1 MTVAAAPPR
10 PKNPWWVVFGSTV
23 GLIVGNGPIVFF
35 TFGLFL
41 GPVTREFGW
50 DRATFSSSLLV
61 GHGCAAAAYPFLG
74 RAIDRYGIRRVSLT
88 SIGLFA
94 LSLASLSLTP
104 PSPAV
109 FIAMAGLVGL
119 LSAGQAPLPYAK
131 AVSSWFDERR
141 GLALGIA
148 MTGIG
153 IGATLVPQF
162 ARAVIDAYGWRAGYV
177 ALAAL
182 MFIVAFPVVAIFIR
196 EPDSHARTITYG
208 DSVLPG
214 LTLGESVRSASF
226 WLLAIPVFLVVTA
239 INGIVG
245 HLVPLLTD
253 RGFALGQ
260 ATATL
265 SAVGLSTIAGR
276 LVSGYLLDRFFAP
289 YVAAAL
295 FLLPLAG
302 VGILAAGAG
311 GPALILAATALG
323 FGLGAEVDVIGFMVS
338 RYFGLRSFGEI
349 YGCMFAIFTVGTGLG
364 PVLMGLSFDE
374 TRSYT
379 LALAVFGVALVCASV
394 LVSRLG
400 RYNFPSSAHQGGT
413 HRPGHP
419 RQ

>member
-1 MTVAAAPPR
+1 MTVAPAR
-10 PKNPWWVVFGSTV
+10 RRLKNPWWVVFGATV

-50 DRATFSSSLLV
+50 DRATFSASLLV

-74 RAIDRYGIRRVSLT
+74 RAIDGYGIRRVSLT
-88 SIGLFA
+88 SIVLFA
-94 LSLASLSLTP
+94 LSLASLSLIP
-104 PSPAV
+104 RVPAV
-109 FIAMAGLVGL
+109 FMAMAGLVGL

-182 MFIVAFPVVAIFIR
+182 MFTVAFPVVAIFIR
-196 EPDSHARTITYG
+196 EPDRRARTIAHG
-208 DSVLPG
+208 DSVVPG
-214 LTLGESVRSASF
+214 LTVGESVRSASF
-226 WLLAIPVFLVVTA
+226 WLLAVPVFLVVTA

-302 VGILAAGAG
+302 VGILGAG
-311 GPALILAATALG
+311 PGGPDADPRGDPARLRARRRSGRDWVHGQPLLRTAL
-323 FGLGAEVDVIGFMVS
+323 LWRD
-338 RYFGLRSFGEI
+338 LRMHVRHLHRGNRPRPR
-349 YGCMFAIFTVGTGLG
+349 ADG
-364 PVLMGLSFDE
+364 P
-374 TRSYT
+374 
-379 LALAVFGVALVCASV
+379 
-394 LVSRLG
+394 
-400 RYNFPSSAHQGGT
+400 
-413 HRPGHP
+413 
-419 RQ
+419 